1 MLFSRPESALPTHL
15 NVLFLE
21 DSASDAELVLHELRR
36 AGFDLH
42 ASRVEAE
49 PDYLA
54 HLDPTLD
61 LILADYSLPQFDAL
75 RALHVLRER
84 GLDIPFI
91 IISGSISEEVAV
103 ECMKQ
108 GAADYLL
115 KDRLARLG
123 QAVTHALGLKQ
134 LRDEK
139 AEAEAILRESEAR
152 YRTLVETSPDA
163 ILLMDLGGSIFVG
176 NKQAAALYGFESVGE
191 LLGKDSFDFIAPDD
205 RLRARAE
212 AQQAVQTPKVRNL
225 EYTLLRKD
233 GSHFPAELNTSVI
246 TGSEGKPSAFIM
258 VVRDITE
265 RKQRERRLEAI
276 ASLSAALRTAQT
288 RAEMVPVILDQL
300 LDLLKADG
308 IAIAFRD
315 LVTDETVIELAR
327 GSWMNWIGVRLASGE
342 GVSGKVMATGQPYLN
357 NRARSDLRLFARPDL
372 LGDVQA
378 LACIPLNAY
387 EQTIGALWIGRGR
400 AGSYWPTSIT
410 EDELQ
415 LLTAVSDIAASAIRR
430 ATLHEQTEQRL
441 QRLAALRN
449 IDMAISASLDV
460 RLTLNVVL
468 DQVTMQLRVDAASVL
483 LLDPHTQTLAYAAGR
498 GFRGAGITRSRLR
511 LGEGRSGAAALERRL
526 IAIPNLRE
534 FKGESARAQL
544 LTSEAFLAFFA
555 VPLIAKGQVKGVL
568 EIFHRAVLQPDPE
581 WLEFLETLGAQA
593 AIAIDNAALFD
604 ELQRSNAE
612 LLRAY
617 DTTLEGW
624 VKALDLRDKETEGH
638 TQRVT
643 ELTLRLARALQVGDE
658 ALVHI
663 RRGALLHDIGKMGIP
678 DSILLKPG
686 PLTEAE
692 WEIMRRHP
700 TYAYELLAPIPYHR
714 QALDIPYCHHEKWD
728 GSGYPRGLLEEQI
741 PLAARLFA
749 FADVWDALR
758 SDRPYRQGWPEGK
771 ARDYIHEQ
779 SGRHFDPK
787 IMDVFFNTLM

>member
-1 MLFSRPESALPTHL
+1 MLFSRLESALPTPLH
-15 NVLFLE
+15 VLFLE

-36 AGFDLH
+36 AGFELQ
-42 ASRVEAE
+42 AARVEAE

-54 HLDPTLD
+54 HLHPSLD

-75 RALHVLRER
+75 RALHCLRER

-139 AEAEAILRESEAR
+139 AQAEAVLRESEAR

-163 ILLMDLGGSIFVG
+163 ILLTDLKGCIFVG
-176 NKQAAALYGFESVGE
+176 NKQAAVLYGCESVGD
-191 LLGKDSFDFIAPDD
+191 LLGKDSFDFIASDD
-205 RLRARAE
+205 RPRARAD
-212 AQQAVQTPKVRNL
+212 AQQVLQALKVRNL

-233 GSHFPAELNTSVI
+233 GSRLPVEQNTSAI
-246 TGSEGKPSAFIM
+246 TGETGQPAALIT

-276 ASLSAALRTAQT
+276 AAISAALRTAQT
-288 RAEMVPVILDQL
+288 RAEMLPVILDQL

-315 LVTDETVIELAR
+315 PVTDETVIELAR
-327 GSWMNWIGVRLASGE
+327 GSWVNWMGVRLSPGQ

-357 NRARSDLRLFARPDL
+357 NQARGDPLFVRPDL

-378 LACIPLNAY
+378 VACVPLNAY
-387 EQTIGALWIGRGR
+387 QETIGALWIGRGR
-400 AGSYWPTSIT
+400 AGSHWSASIT
-410 EDELQ
+410 EEELH

-430 ATLHEQTEQRL
+430 ATLYEQTEQRL

-468 DQVTMQLRVDAASVL
+468 DQVTTQLRVDAASVL
-483 LLDPHTQTLAYAAGR
+483 LLNPQTQVLEYAAAR
-498 GFRGAGITRSRLR
+498 GFRGAAINRSRLR

-534 FKGESARAQL
+534 FKGESTRAQL
-544 LTSEAFLAFFA
+544 LASEAFLAFFA
-555 VPLIAKGQVKGVL
+555 VPLIAKGQVKGIL

-593 AIAIDNAALFD
+593 AIAIDNASLFD
-604 ELQRSNAE
+604 DLQRSNAE

-643 ELTLRLARALQVGDE
+643 ELTLRLARAMQVGDE

-686 PLTEAE
+686 PLTETE
-692 WEIMRRHP
+692 WEIMRCHP

-728 GSGYPRGLLEEQI
+728 GTGYPRRLAGEQI

-758 SDRPYRQGWPEGK
+758 SDRPYRPGWPEAK

-779 SGRHFDPK
+779 CGRHFDPK
-787 IMDVFFNTLM
+787 IKEVFFNTLM

>member
-1 MLFSRPESALPTHL
+1 MPVRPAELAMPTHL
-15 NVLFLE
+15 NLLFLE
-21 DSASDAELVLHELRR
+21 DSSADAELVVRELRR

-42 ASRVEAE
+42 TARVTTE

-54 HLDPTLD
+54 HLDPALD

-75 RALHVLRER
+75 RALHLLRER

-91 IISGSISEEVAV
+91 VISGSISEEVAV
-103 ECMKQ
+103 ECMQQ

-139 AEAEAILRESEAR
+139 AQAEGILRDSEAR

-163 ILLMDLGGSIFVG
+163 ILLTDLGGSIFVG

-191 LLGKDSFDFIAPDD
+191 MLGKDSFNFIAPED
-205 RLRARAE
+205 RPRAQAE
-212 AQQAVQTPKVRNL
+212 AQQALQTLGVRNL

-233 GSHFPAELNTSVI
+233 GSRFPAELNASVI
-246 TGSEGKPSAFIM
+246 IGDEGKPAAFIT
-258 VVRDITE
+258 VLRDITE

-276 ASLSAALRTAQT
+276 AAISAALRTAQT
-288 RAEMVPVILDQL
+288 RADMLPVILDQL
-300 LDLLKADG
+300 LGLFKAGGTAVALK
-308 IAIAFRD
+308 D
-315 LVTDETVIELAR
+315 LVTDETVIEMAR
-327 GSWMNWIGVRLASGE
+327 GSWTNWIGVRLLPGQ
-342 GVSGKVMATGQPYLN
+342 GVSGQVMTTNQAYLN
-357 NRARSDLRLFARPDL
+357 NQARSDPLLARPDL
-372 LGDVQA
+372 LGDVPA
-378 LACIPLNAY
+378 VACVPLIAY
-387 EQTIGALWIGRGR
+387 EQTIGALWIGRGG
-400 AGSYWPTSIT
+400 AGSPPGPVTIT

-415 LLTAVSDIAASAIRR
+415 VLTAVSDIAANAILR
-430 ATLHEQTEQRL
+430 ATLSEQTEQRL

-468 DQVTMQLRVDAASVL
+468 DQVTTQLHVDAASVL
-483 LLDPHTQTLAYAAGR
+483 LLDPHTQLLEYAAGR
-498 GFRGAGITRSRLR
+498 GFRSSAITRSRLH
-511 LGEGRSGAAALERRL
+511 LGEGRSGTAALERRL
-526 IAIPNLRE
+526 IAIPDLRQ
-534 FKGESARAQL
+534 FAGNVGRAQL
-544 LTSEAFLAFFA
+544 LAGEAFLSFFA

-568 EIFHRAVLQPDPE
+568 EIFHRAVLNPDPE
-581 WLEFLETLGAQA
+581 WLEFLETLGGQA
-593 AIAIDNAALFD
+593 AIAIDNASLFD
-604 ELQRSNAE
+604 ELQRSNAD

-624 VKALDLRDKETEGH
+624 IRALDLRDKETEGH

-643 ELTLRLARALQVGDE
+643 ELTLRLARSLRLDDE
-658 ALVHI
+658 ALVHL
-663 RRGALLHDIGKMGIP
+663 RRGALLHDIGNLGIP
-678 DSILLKPG
+678 DSILLTPG

-700 TYAYELLAPIPYHR
+700 TYAYELLAPIPYNR

-728 GSGYPRGLLEEQI
+728 GSGYPRGLGGEQI

-749 FADVWDALR
+749 FADVWDALC
-758 SDRPYRQGWPEGK
+758 SDRPYRKGWPEAK
-771 ARDYIHEQ
+771 TRDYIREQ
-779 SGRHFDPK
+779 SGQQFDPK
-787 IMDVFFNTLM
+787 ITDVFFKTLM